1 MKKLLDE
8 ARAAKAP
15 VVYSIIAN
23 TTAADVIKDVA
34 PTADEPFV
42 RSGPDKFINT
52 DLEKIL
58 KDKGIQTVI
67 VTGTA
72 SNGAVLF
79 TAAGAALRSMNVIVP
94 VDGMSAVD
102 PYADLTTAYT
112 FTNAPLISA
121 KSILTKIDM
130 IKFQQ
135 STPLPTN
142 HPEAPGAGTPSIPN

>member
-1 MKKLLDE
+1 MNQNCGKRPRCLATVPGMKKLLDA

-23 TTAADVIKDVA
+23 TTTADVIKDVA
-34 PTADEPFV
+34 PTADEPWV
-42 RSGPDKFINT
+42 RSGPDKFLNT

-58 KDKGIQTVI
+58 KDKGVQTVI

-79 TAAGAALRSMNVIVP
+79 TAAGAALRGMNVIVP

-102 PYADLTTAYT
+102 AYADLTTAYT
-112 FTNAPLISA
+112 FTSAPLISA
-121 KSILTKIDM
+121 KSTLTKIDI
-130 IKFQQ
+130 IKF
-135 STPLPTN
+135 
-142 HPEAPGAGTPSIPN
+142 